1 MIGLAWE
8 KGKLK
13 KGVKSRGGLGR
24 GKRRRPPLGLLRSPN
39 PPTELSN
46 KFSSNVIYIIIE
58 TFIGR
63 AGVGVW

>member
-1 MIGLAWE
+1 MFFQSGKRQIKKRGEIEGWSG
-8 KGKLK
+8 KGKKAAATAWLA
-13 KGVKSRGGLGR
+13 SLGE
-24 GKRRRPPLGLLRSPN
+24 S
-39 PPTELSN
+39 PTELSN